1 MLGTFFSWLISDLLY
16 PFASMLESTPLP
28 SFMLGSL
35 ILILAFRLIGA
46 SSSSSSRSSGG
57 SAGSSGGSDDD

>member
-1 MLGTFFSWLISDLLY
+1 MLGTFFSWFISDLLY

-28 SFMLGSL
+28 SFIVGSL

-46 SSSSSSRSSGG
+46 AASSSSSRSGG
-57 SAGSSGGSDDD
+57 QTGGSDDD

>member
-1 MLGTFFSWLISDLLY
+1 MLGIFFSWLISDLFY

-46 SSSSSSRSSGG
+46 AASSSSSRSGGGSGG
-57 SAGSSGGSDDD
+57 PDDD